1 MDFANSMIMHT
12 KKKKKSKRICKM
24 MESIS
29 KFSMGAG

>member
-12 KKKKKSKRICKM
+12 KKKKSKRIYKM

-29 KFSMGAG
+29 KFSMGAV